1 MSAWDVGI
9 IGGGPAGSALAGYL
23 ARAGAKVLVL
33 ERARFPR
40 PHVGESLVPAA
51 NRVLADLELLP
62 KMDALGFVRKHGATW
77 SRAGS
82 RARPHRMDF
91 AESVSVRF
99 DEREQPGVPEGHTW
113 HVDRARFD
121 EMLLERAVALGAEVR
136 QGARVRRVELGE
148 QPALVTDRG
157 ERLPVRFLA
166 DASGRGRVIGRQL
179 GLEQA
184 DPDLDQYALHSWFS
198 GYDRLGPNRDDIVI
212 RFLDER
218 GTWMWQI
225 PISAEVTS
233 VGVVA
238 PKRRLAEA
246 AGDPER
252 LFAALTSADPEVG
265 ARLSAAARVRPLS
278 AEADYSY
285 TMRRFSGPRFV
296 LVGDAARFVDPI
308 FSSGVS
314 IALSSAH
321 LASRDL
327 LAALDQ
333 GGAPRHGA
341 GPFETFESTM
351 RRGVANWYAFIRLYY
366 RLDVLFTWFVSQPV
380 YRHPMLKLL
389 QGDVYDEDEP
399 EVLRLM
405 RDKLAEVERSP
416 GHMWH
421 PLLR

>member
-1 MSAWDVGI
+1 
-9 IGGGPAGSALAGYL
+9 
-23 ARAGAKVLVL
+23 
-33 ERARFPR
+33 
-40 PHVGESLVPAA
+40 
-51 NRVLADLELLP
+51 
-62 KMDALGFVRKHGATW
+62 
-77 SRAGS
+77 
-82 RARPHRMDF
+82 MDF
-91 AESVSVRF
+91 ADSVSVRF

-121 EMLLERAVALGAEVR
+121 ELLLERAAALGAEVR
-136 QGARVRRVELGE
+136 QGVRVRRVDLDDS
-148 QPALVTDRG
+148 PALETDRG
-157 ERLPVRFLA
+157 ERVPVRFVA
-166 DASGRGRVIGRQL
+166 DASGRGRVIGTQL
-179 GLEQA
+179 GLERP

-198 GYDRLGPNRDDIVI
+198 GYARLGQNPDDIVI

-218 GTWMWQI
+218 GTWLWQI
-225 PISAEVTS
+225 PISADVTS

-246 AGDPER
+246 KGDPER
-252 LFAALTSADPEVG
+252 LFSAVTDADPEVRE
-265 ARLSAAARVRPLS
+265 RLRAARRLRPLS

-285 TMRRFSGPRFV
+285 TMERFSGPRFV
-296 LVGDAARFVDPI
+296 LLGDAARFVDPI

-314 IALSSAH
+314 IALSSAR

-327 LAALDQ
+327 LRGLDATAAN
-333 GGAPRHGA
+333 
-341 GPFETFESTM
+341 PFEAFEATM

-366 RLDVLFTWFVSQPV
+366 RLDVLFTWFVSQAR

-399 EVLRLM
+399 EVLQLM
-405 RDKLAEVERSP
+405 RDKLAEVEGSP